1 MRRQRIRLLLVLLA
15 TLLDSAMVQAQ
26 SGAQCRKRI
35 LVFLDVSGSMLPT
48 SKSADSPFQQS
59 VAALEGLLREKDF
72 IEEGDVVEVVR
83 FGAAVRGQ
91 KLRAQGRGEMA
102 SLIQSLRGNKEVDR
116 ATDFRAFFSALT
128 EALKR
133 SDSFNAQVV
142 LLGSDLVHEPTNG
155 MPARAAVDDW
165 TAALGDIEQARGEIL
180 LRSEKTAYVL
190 FTPAPAAAYRSVQER
205 VLEDL
210 QQALPRSRRLSA
222 ADANEEGLAGA
233 LLRGLL
239 SAPNLTIGRDGEDRN
254 QLAWVISNPNCAP
267 LHLTDVTVQRVSAD
281 GTAEEPVSFKVPSEQ
296 ALLGGAGTEAGKRIV
311 RQPIPPGPEWE
322 KANRLRATVDTREG
336 ITGRSDG
343 TAGSWMKADP
353 TLAVVER
360 YLIGSPVLR
369 LDFRAQ
375 GLTVEPAKHR
385 ITVRQGESDESPA
398 LAEATIGSPK
408 DLDPQR
414 SKTYRVVMSAERQ
427 LHRLLAADRDAK
439 FWIKVQNAPRLDGPD
454 EPVSVSEDPIAN
466 RSNLFLIFAG
476 LFALAAVGIACLF
489 VSRLVAK
496 HPVLGRE
503 RNYPVWWLSL
513 AALSTLPLLANI
525 FHLRLLRLVSPATL
539 DWVAVGSAVVALF
552 ASIGFGW
559 RFCQATSFAAQV
571 LTARPPLTPK
581 KYSSKSQLGAWLPWA
596 VASAVVVGVCCL
608 FFVWRKPVSEGL
620 ARNVTPSPLEVVA
633 DE

>member
-83 FGAAVRGQ
+83 FGATVRGQ

-102 SLIQSLRGNKEVDR
+102 SLIQSLRGNKEIDR

-353 TLAVVER
+353 TLAVLER
-360 YLIGSPVLR
+360 YLIGSPALR
-369 LDFRAQ
+369 VDFRAQ
-375 GLTVEPAKHR
+375 GLTVEPATHHV
-385 ITVRQGESDESPA
+385 TVRQGESDESPA
-398 LAEATIGSPK
+398 LAKATFESPE

-414 SKTYRVVMSAERQ
+414 AQTYRVVMPARRD
-427 LHRLLAADRDAK
+427 LYRLLGADRDAK
-439 FWIKVQNAPRLDGPD
+439 FWIKVQNVSRLDRPEEAVTIG
-454 EPVSVSEDPIAN
+454 EDPIAN
-466 RSNLFLIFAG
+466 RSNLFLIVAG
-476 LFALAAVGIACLF
+476 LVALIVVGFAWVF

-496 HPVLGRE
+496 YPALGRE
-503 RNYPVWWLSL
+503 RNYPAWWLSL
-513 AALSTLPLLANI
+513 AGLAALPLIANY
-525 FHLRLLRLVSPATL
+525 FHIRLLRLVSPAAL
-539 DWVAVGSAVVALF
+539 DWVAVGAAVVALF
-552 ASIGFGW
+552 ATVGFGW
-559 RFCQATSFAAQV
+559 RFAQAARFAEQV
-571 LTARPPLTPK
+571 LTAKPPMTTQQ
-581 KYSSKSQLGAWLPWA
+581 YASKSKLGAWVPWVGASLIVVA
-596 VASAVVVGVCCL
+596 VCLLFLVG
-608 FFVWRKPVSEGL
+608 RKPVSEGL
-620 ARNVTPSPLEVVA
+620 ARNETPSQLEVVA